1 MSDLKDT
8 WRTILQRIEPTIGR
22 SHFVTWF
29 QNTGIVKF
37 ESDVLVIGTPNP
49 YAKNWLE
56 TRYPAKIFGLV
67 KEYLPTCTRIA
78 YEIVSSFANGNDP
91 QTVPLEGILSAPE
104 KTVRKIRSTQE
115 VEIDG
120 ELRSRMFNS
129 KYRLDNFIA
138 GRNNRLPHAAAMAV
152 SSQPGGIYNPLFLYG
167 SVGLGK
173 THLLQATGNEILK
186 NYPKK
191 IVVYITS
198 EHFVNQVVEA
208 IKMRKMKE
216 LKERYRKADCL
227 IVDDVQFFCEK
238 PSSQDE
244 FFHTFNDLYDA
255 NKQILLSSDRAP
267 KDLEGLDDRLR
278 SRFGMGMVTE
288 VLPAEYETRL
298 AILQTKCQESGVLL
312 DQEVLACIAY
322 HVEKSVRDLEGAL
335 TSLMGRMRCENIT
348 PTVNDALE
356 VVRKLHGEKQDSRF
370 PSAVRDLPYAQT
382 PASVR
387 RFVRDTAEILSVVSK
402 YFRISKQDIV
412 GDDRRKEILL
422 PRQICMY
429 LIRHELNEAYEKIGA
444 DFGGKNHTTVLHACN
459 KIIQLLKEDPRIV
472 RDVTAI
478 KTELGL

>member
-1 MSDLKDT
+1 M
-8 WRTILQRIEPTIGR
+8 QRLEPTINR

-37 ESDVLVIGTPNP
+37 ESDVLVIGTPNAYGKDWIERH
-49 YAKNWLE
+49 YA
-56 TRYPAKIFGLV
+56 AKIFGLV
-67 KEYLPTCTRIA
+67 KEYLPSCTRIG
-78 YEIVSSFANGNDP
+78 YDIVPSFANGDNLIA
-91 QTVPLEGILSAPE
+91 VRLESILTSE
-104 KTVRKIRSTQE
+104 KTVRKVRSTNE
-115 VEIDG
+115 VQIDG
-120 ELRSRMFNS
+120 ELRSRALNT
-129 KYRLDNFIA
+129 KYQLGNFIA

-167 SVGLGK
+167 NVGLGK

-191 IVVYITS
+191 VVVYITS
-198 EHFVNQVVEA
+198 EHFVNEVVYA

-216 LKERYRKADCL
+216 LKEHYRKVDCL
-227 IVDDVQFFCEK
+227 LVDDIQFFCEK
-238 PSSQDE
+238 PSSQEE

-288 VLPAEYETRL
+288 MLPAEYESRL
-298 AILQTKCQESGVLL
+298 AILQTKCQESAVIL

-335 TSLMGRMRCENIT
+335 KSLIAKMQLEKIS
-348 PTVNDALE
+348 PTVNDALKI
-356 VVRKLHGEKQDSRF
+356 VRDLHGEKQESR
-370 PSAVRDLPYAQT
+370 SAPNVPYST
-382 PASVR
+382 NSSSASVR
-387 RFVRDTAEILSVVSK
+387 RFVRDMDEVLSVVSK
-402 YFRISKQDIV
+402 YFRISKQDLL

-422 PRQICMY
+422 PRQISMY
-429 LIRHELNEAYEKIGA
+429 LIRQELNEAYEKIGA

-459 KIIQLLKEDPRIV
+459 KIIQLLKEDSRIV
-472 RDVTAI
+472 RDITAI